1 MCVSPSSVTCFSVP
15 FLHQVFGR
23 NFGTLVPPSFFSFIL
38 GGAFEAKISSQVL
51 LCTSEYPNCI
61 PVSSSRH
68 LESSFGRAGQAV
80 LVCPF
85 VLFAGRTAP
94 DDTTC
99 PREAVRPRNGRKSD
113 SSSRRQDQIKANEI
127 CLTVAVCKTRA
138 LERKIVPGR
147 NCCCWT
153 RQVRARQ
160 SRLRKWQLNLVG
172 VFSPPPVC
180 SVCSPFLLP
189 DCPRLAKDDDGTR
202 SFAQVSSA
210 HNRNRPRAKR
220 RIV

>member
-1 MCVSPSSVTCFSVP
+1 MHSQTASGAFASRLALPAQMVSYFWANKSILPSTCVCVCVCLHLPLRASLFP
-15 FLHQVFGR
+15 FFTKFLD
-23 NFGTLVPPSFFSFIL
+23 GTLEPLFLPLFSFIL
-38 GGAFEAKISSQVL
+38 GGGAFEAKISSQVL

-172 VFSPPPVC
+172 VFPS
-180 SVCSPFLLP
+180 
-189 DCPRLAKDDDGTR
+189 PRLLR
-202 SFAQVSSA
+202 L
-210 HNRNRPRAKR
+210 
-220 RIV
+220 